1 MLIKENMKTVNVN
14 KHRYVIGTKH
24 GYVSASKYRYFRAN
38 NHRYF
43 TCTKYACICYLFLIK
58 NLLITCSAVLRHY
71 AWTEKIVSLIITPH
85 AVRVMLFLYSCIFM
99 MARRKHELSVK
110 IPSKI
115 RRAIKLAAVRCVD
128 ATHIAARRDALTPT
142 CWTSAGR
149 INQRERPPE
158 YPLPQTLGKVSRVA
172 PKEIPHEGGIIFNT
186 LTTPTLAT
194 STPSLPASGRR
205 EMLNRLRRI

>member
-1 MLIKENMKTVNVN
+1 MSINIVMLLERNIVMLVHVSIDTLERITIDILPALNMLVFAIYYKFKNV
-14 KHRYVIGTKH
+14 
-24 GYVSASKYRYFRAN
+24 
-38 NHRYF
+38 
-43 TCTKYACICYLFLIK
+43 
-58 NLLITCSAVLRHY
+58 LITCSAVLRHC

-99 MARRKHELSVK
+99 MARRKHELSK

-128 ATHIAARRDALTPT
+128 ATQIAARRDALTPT

-158 YPLPQTLGKVSRVA
+158 YPLPQTLGKVSRAA
-172 PKEIPHEGGIIFNT
+172 PKEIPHEGGLF
-186 LTTPTLAT
+186 LTHF
-194 STPSLPASGRR
+194 RR
-205 EMLNRLRRI
+205 RLWRRAHPVCHRRAGVRC